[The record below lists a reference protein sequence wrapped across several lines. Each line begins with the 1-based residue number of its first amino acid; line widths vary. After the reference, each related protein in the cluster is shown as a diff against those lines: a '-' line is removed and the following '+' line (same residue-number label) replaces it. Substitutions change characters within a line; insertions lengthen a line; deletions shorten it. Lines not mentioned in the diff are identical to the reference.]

1 MQHQQVIQIY
11 TVITKDYSA
20 DPFQLLDKAM
30 WKSNRITTG
39 LVSYTTKFCSKF
51 TMKVLLNKTHK
62 VVATDKL
69 VPFTLCS
76 MEAVLTT
83 GIVW

>member
-39 LVSYTTKFCSKF
+39 LVSYMHYQVLFQVYHESFTKQN
-51 TMKVLLNKTHK
+51 T
-62 VVATDKL
+62 
-69 VPFTLCS
+69 
-76 MEAVLTT
+76 
-83 GIVW
+83 